1 MRISDW
7 SSDVCSSD
15 LEPEKQV
22 RHERCR
28 DELRTDRKAGKTP
41 ADDRKEHHQYHEPQ
55 AGREPQRRQD
65 VPTGKV
71 SHEDRDPER
80 YVDGVKQQADRQGQV
95 AANHSLREGRSEE
108 HTYALQSLMRIQ
120 YSVFCLKKT

>member
-28 DELRTDRKAGKTP
+28 DELRTDRKAGKTT

-65 VPTGKV
+65 VPTGKAA
-71 SHEDRDPER
+71 HEDRDPEP
-80 YVDGVKQQADRQGQV
+80 YVDDMNQQSARQEEDAAKQNQTEAPKEPKTG
-95 AANHSLREGRSEE
+95 
-108 HTYALQSLMRIQ
+108 
-120 YSVFCLKKT
+120 YSGNKN